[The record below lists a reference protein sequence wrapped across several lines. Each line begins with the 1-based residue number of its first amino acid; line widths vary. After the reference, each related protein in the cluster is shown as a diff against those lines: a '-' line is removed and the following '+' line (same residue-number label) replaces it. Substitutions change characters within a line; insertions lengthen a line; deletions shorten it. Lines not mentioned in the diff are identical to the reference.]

1 LGTRR
6 SFGLAVLALAFAV
19 WAAPASAFTAR
30 FVYTGAE
37 QTFTVPTRVSS
48 LQVVAVG
55 ATGGPG
61 WFDVGGGPGGVTVA
75 EVPVTPGETL
85 YVEVGG
91 YGSSAFVCCSSSFN
105 GGGAGGADLLGGP
118 GGGGGA
124 SDLRRLSR
132 TTPGSESSRLV
143 VAGGGGGAA
152 LNGGG
157 AASAAGGSCETCA
170 GPGGP
175 GTTSAGGAGGDAGGD
190 DADDGDAGALGTG
203 GDGGRGYDAGG
214 GGGGGGGYY
223 GGGGGGGGDAASTDG
238 GGAGGGGSSLAVGGW
253 SLATPTFE
261 PPSVTISYRS
271 PTFGPSPIYATPN
284 PLRFNQGVGTVG
296 LRTVTLTNRGTVPLA
311 ITATTISGF
320 AAGEFG
326 VGPGCATPLP
336 AGASCE
342 LAVRFAPGERGYR
355 EAKLAIANN
364 LDGSKSVVI
373 LAGNGG
379 AAPKPT
385 LTALR
390 VSPSTFKAG
399 GNALVS
405 YRSDVAG
412 TIKFRVLRVKYRL
425 RATGSGPSRSVSAAF
440 RIAHS

>member
-1 LGTRR
+1 
-6 SFGLAVLALAFAV
+6 V
-19 WAAPASAFTAR
+19 PA
-30 FVYTGAE
+30 
-37 QTFTVPTRVSS
+37 RVSS
-48 LQVVAVG
+48 LQVVAIG

-61 WFDVGGGPGGVTVA
+61 WFEVSGGPGGVTVA
-75 EVPVTPGETL
+75 DVPVTPGETL
-85 YVEVGG
+85 YVEVGA

-105 GGGAGGADLLGGP
+105 GGGAGGPDLLGGP
-118 GGGGGA
+118 GGGGGGGA
-124 SDLRRLSR
+124 TDLRRLSR

-157 AASAAGGSCETCA
+157 AASEAGVSCATCA
-170 GPGGP
+170 GSGGP
-175 GTTSAGGAGGDAGGD
+175 GTTSAGGAGGDAG
-190 DADDGDAGALGTG
+190 T
-203 GDGGRGYDAGG
+203 
-214 GGGGGGGYY
+214 
-223 GGGGGGGGDAASTDG
+223 TDG
-238 GGAGGGGSSLAVGGW
+238 GGAGGGGSGFAVGGW

-284 PLRFNQGVGTVG
+284 PLRFNQGIGTVG
-296 LRTVTLTNRGTVPLA
+296 LRTVTLTNRGTVPLT

-326 VGPGCATPLP
+326 VGPGCRMPLV
-336 AGASCE
+336 AGASCQ

-364 LDGSKSVVI
+364 LDDSKSVVI

-399 GNALVS
+399 GKALVS
-405 YRSDVAG
+405 YRCDVAG
-412 TIKFRVLRVKYRL
+412 TIKFRMLRVKRSKGRTRLIPVGPSFTRPAGAGDNRFRFKVPTKLPLGRYRL